1 MNQDSL
7 CAYGRVEE
15 KMNQYGDMILR
26 LAFTY
31 MKNRQD
37 AEDILQDVLVK
48 YMEFQKEFENL
59 EHEKAWFLRVTINHA
74 KNKLRSSWFQKR
86 VEWKQEHGFVLLP
99 EENYV
104 LEAVMSMEAK
114 YREVIYLYY
123 FEEYKTSEIADI
135 LGKKE
140 STIRSILKRGR
151 EKLKYVLKEGY
162 DYA

>member
-7 CAYGRVEE
+7 CAYGTLEE

-31 MKNRQD
+31 MKNQQD
-37 AEDILQDVLVK
+37 AEDILQDVLIK
-48 YMEFQKEFENL
+48 YIEHKKEFQNS

-74 KNKLRSSWFQKR
+74 KNKLRSSWFRKR
-86 VEWKQEHGFVLLP
+86 EEWKEEHSFVLPP

-140 STIRSILKRGR
+140 STVRSILKRGR
-151 EKLKYVLKEGY
+151 DKLKYILKEGY